1 MLWFKALHIISIIAW
16 FSGLLYLPR
25 LFICYYQ
32 WSDQPA
38 QHYLSLM
45 ADKLYRYIINPA
57 GLCSLIFG
65 WCLIYTLPAYELHKF
80 WVGVK
85 LILAVCIVIYHLY
98 LGTILRNLH
107 SIKIR
112 YNLKFYYFLYTIP
125 ILCCAVIILVTV
137 AKPFE

>member
-32 WSDQPA
+32 WSDQQA

-45 ADKLYRYIINPA
+45 AYKLYHYIINPA
-57 GLCSLIFG
+57 GLCSLLCG
-65 WCLIYTLPAYELHKF
+65 LALIYTLPIYELHKF
-80 WVGVK
+80 WFGVK
-85 LILAVCIVIYHLY
+85 LICALVIVMYHLY

-107 SIKIR
+107 FIKIS

-125 ILCCAVIILVTV
+125 VICCAVIIVVTV
-137 AKPFE
+137 AKPF